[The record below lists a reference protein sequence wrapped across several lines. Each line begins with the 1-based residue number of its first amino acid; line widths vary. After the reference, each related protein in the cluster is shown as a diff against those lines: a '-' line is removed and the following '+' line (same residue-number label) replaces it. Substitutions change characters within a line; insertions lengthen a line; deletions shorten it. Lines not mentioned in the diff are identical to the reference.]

1 MGGDPPDLG
10 IAPRFRQAETG
21 CHPELSD
28 ADQCPVA
35 DGGGGHGR
43 AGDRVGAQQP
53 GDAGGRAELEP
64 ASLALLSPRAWLGRD
79 DQRGLVVL
87 SRKPS
92 AAKLGHPELRDLA
105 RRCRRQA
112 RSEEHTS
119 ELQSLMR
126 IPYSDFGLK
135 KKKYTST

>member
-87 SRKPS
+87 SRS
-92 AAKLGHPELRDLA
+92 A
-105 RRCRRQA
+105 
-112 RSEEHTS
+112 EHTS
-119 ELQSLMR
+119 ELKSLMR
-126 IPYSDFGLK
+126 ISYAVFCLTK
-135 KKKYTST
+135 KSRSITTINKYIYNLQQISYI

>member
-35 DGGGGHGR
+35 DGGGEDGR

-53 GDAGGRAELEP
+53 GDAGGRDDLEP
-64 ASLALLSPRAWLGRD
+64 ASLALLSPGAWIGSD
-79 DQRGLVVL
+79 AQRGLVVL
-87 SRKPS
+87 TRKTS
-92 AAKLGHPELRDLA
+92 LEKLGNTTLRVFS
-105 RRCRRQA
+105 RRLRCEA
-112 RSEEHTS
+112 
-119 ELQSLMR
+119 
-126 IPYSDFGLK
+126 G
-135 KKKYTST
+135 

>member
-43 AGDRVGAQQP
+43 DGDRVGAQQT
-53 GDAGGRAELEP
+53 GDEGGQAELEP
-64 ASLALLSPRAWLGRD
+64 ASLALLSTRAWLGRYA
-79 DQRGLVVL
+79 QPGVVVL
-87 SRKPS
+87 SRKPTAEQQDGS
-92 AAKLGHPELRDLA
+92 G
-105 RRCRRQA
+105 
-112 RSEEHTS
+112 
-119 ELQSLMR
+119 M
-126 IPYSDFGLK
+126 
-135 KKKYTST
+135 

>member
-92 AAKLGHPELRDLA
+92 AAKLGHPE
-105 RRCRRQA
+105 

-126 IPYSDFGLK
+126 ISYFVFCLK
-135 KKKYTST
+135 TKNYILSFL

>member
-1 MGGDPPDLG
+1 MRCLVYIISCYFFFFKQKTAYEMRISDWSSDVCSSDL
-10 IAPRFRQAETG
+10 
-21 CHPELSD
+21 
-28 ADQCPVA
+28 
-35 DGGGGHGR
+35 
-43 AGDRVGAQQP
+43 QP

-112 RSEEHTS
+112 GRQGADGEIGRAHV
-119 ELQSLMR
+119 
-126 IPYSDFGLK
+126 
-135 KKKYTST
+135 